1 MHNSAGHE
9 DSGTIIKTLD
19 EDMQKF
25 MEDMA
30 KYIRDNPQEDVV
42 VMITADHG
50 KQPVTFTH
58 SHEGFMENKLPFHL
72 MFANK
77 SLIARLN
84 AHDNLLHNTK
94 RLISRYDWYM
104 TMRHLMTA
112 PYGFVQPDSEYYE
125 AIRNFTDSSNTISL
139 LSE

>member
-9 DSGTIIKTLD
+9 SSGSIIKTLD

-25 MEDMA
+25 IADMA
-30 KYIRDNPQEDVV
+30 KYIRDNPQEDIV
-42 VMITADHG
+42 VMLTSDHG
-50 KQPVTFTH
+50 KGIDNHAH
-58 SHEGFMENKLPFHL
+58 SHEGTIENKLPFHL

-77 SLIARLN
+77 SLIARFN
-84 AHDNLLHNTK
+84 AQDNLLHNTK

-112 PYGFVQPDSEYYE
+112 PYGFVSPQSEYY
-125 AIRNFTDSSNTISL
+125 
-139 LSE
+139 